1 MSTKTQTQMK
11 KHGERVASTK
21 RVKERQKRIAERQSK
36 RWNPNY
42 YLQKYRYTSD
52 IVEVV
57 TAPHYRTVF
66 TFENR
71 YDTEQGCVV
80 PVIVPTK
87 EFVPEETV
95 TKRINHRVVD
105 IKPYVKRLYKPWKKR
120 LKDDSHR
127 RERRFY
133 RNIKETDEDKPLLH
147 KKNFGDAWEWD

>member
-1 MSTKTQTQMK
+1 MSTKTQAQIIKHRRRRHSTQ
-11 KHGERVASTK
+11 RA
-21 RVKERQKRIAERQSK
+21 KERQKGIAERQSN
-36 RWNPNY
+36 WWSPNY

-57 TAPHYRTVF
+57 NPEHFYTEYLFDDIYSPKEGCTIPIMVTKYVF
-66 TFENR
+66 
-71 YDTEQGCVV
+71 
-80 PVIVPTK
+80 I
-87 EFVPEETV
+87 PEETV
-95 TKRINHRVVD
+95 TKRINRRTVD

-147 KKNFGDAWEWD
+147 KKNFGDAWCWD

>member
-11 KHGERVASTK
+11 KHGERIVSTK
-21 RVKERQKRIAERQSK
+21 RVKERQKRIAEIQSQW
-36 RWNPNY
+36 WNPNY

-57 TAPHYRTVF
+57 NPAHYYTEYL
-66 TFENR
+66 FENLYSVKEGR
-71 YDTEQGCVV
+71 AITA
-80 PVIVPTK
+80 IVPK
-87 EFVPEETV
+87 EIFVPEETV
-95 TKRINHRVVD
+95 TKHINHRRVD